1 MFGVQDLGYRGNME
15 PTLRAIFFDFDGVLI
30 DSVPTKT
37 EAFRTLFMGY
47 SEDIIEKVLLHHK
60 QHGGISRVEKIA
72 NAHANYIGAPISE
85 EVLQQWASRY
95 SELVVEKVIEEEW
108 IAGAEEFLL
117 SIRDRKLKSF
127 VISGTPEVELQ
138 YILQKRGISD
148 SFHEQLGSPVRK
160 PDHIKML
167 LDKYRLDPAECVFIG
182 DAYTDYDA
190 AKETGL
196 HFIGIQG
203 EVEFEKGTIVLEDCR
218 NLQGAINTLFPMK
231 ISN

>member
-1 MFGVQDLGYRGNME
+1 MQ
-15 PTLRAIFFDFDGVLI
+15 PQLRAIFFDFDGVLI

-37 EAFRTLFMGY
+37 EAFRTLFKDY
-47 SEDIIEKVLLHHK
+47 PEKIIEKVLFHHK

-72 NAHANYIGAPISE
+72 NAHAHYIGVPLSD

-95 SELVVEKVIEEEW
+95 SQLVVEKVIEEKW

-117 SIRDRKLKSF
+117 SIRESNLKSF
-127 VISGTPEVELQ
+127 VISGTPEVELKH
-138 YILQKRGISD
+138 ILQKRGISD
-148 SFHEQLGSPVRK
+148 CFHEQLGSPVRK
-160 PDHIKML
+160 PDHIRML
-167 LDKYRLDPAECVFIG
+167 LDKYSLDPAECVFIG

-203 EVEFEKGTIVLEDCR
+203 EVEFLEGTIVLKDCR
-218 NLQGAINTLFPMK
+218 NLQGAIDTLFSVK
-231 ISN
+231 NSAKN